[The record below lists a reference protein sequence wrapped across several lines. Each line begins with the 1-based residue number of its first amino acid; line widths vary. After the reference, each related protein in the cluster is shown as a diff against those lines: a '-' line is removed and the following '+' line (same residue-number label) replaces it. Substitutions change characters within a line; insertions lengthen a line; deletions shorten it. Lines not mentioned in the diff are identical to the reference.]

1 MISYETKL
9 RILYAHTDVMGVVN
23 NVRYL
28 EFFEAGRNELMR
40 SMGYPYPQLEAKNV
54 ALPLVDAHINFKT
67 PARYDDMIRIVATL
81 KDLPTV
87 RIKIDY
93 EIFVGD
99 RLVVTGYTTHSFLD
113 LKKFKPVRPP
123 EDFMD
128 VVKKL
133 MNK

>member
-1 MISYETKL
+1 MISFETQY

-40 SMGYPYPQLEAKNV
+40 SMGYPYPQLEAQNI
-54 ALPLVDAHINFKT
+54 ALPLVEAHINFKT
-67 PARYDDMIRIVATL
+67 PARYDDIIRIVATL
-81 KDLPTV
+81 KDVPTV

-93 EIFVGD
+93 EIFVGE

-128 VVKKL
+128 VVRKL
-133 MNK
+133 MKN

>member
-81 KDLPTV
+81 KDMPTV

-93 EIFVGD
+93 EIFVED

-123 EDFMD
+123 EDFME

>member
-1 MISYETKL
+1 MITNETTL

-40 SMGYPYPQLEAKNV
+40 SMGYPYPELEAKNI

-67 PARYDDMIRIVATL
+67 PAKYDDLIRIVATL
-81 KDLPTV
+81 HDIPTV

-93 EIFVGD
+93 NIFVGD

-123 EDFMD
+123 EDFMNLI
-128 VVKKL
+128 KKL
-133 MNK
+133 I

>member
-1 MISYETKL
+1 MIKNETQI

-40 SMGYPYPQLEAKNV
+40 SMGYPYPELEKQNV
-54 ALPLVDAHINFKT
+54 GLPLIEAHINFKT
-67 PARYDDMIRIVATL
+67 PAHYDDLIRIIATL
-81 KDLPTV
+81 TAMPSV

-93 EIFVGD
+93 EIFAGD
-99 RLVVTGYTTHSFLD
+99 RLIVNGYTTHSFLD

-123 EDFMD
+123 VDFIE
-128 VVKKL
+128 VVKKYF
-133 MNK
+133 